1 MQFPLHH
8 MNHRII
14 SFLEAIQTKFALA
27 CALFFG
33 FTTLQAQPWVEGLDL
48 NDPNVTFYQVQQ
60 NFDQYWA
67 NRPVERGKGWKAYKR
82 WEEFMAP
89 RVYPTGRF
97 FNPNRAYQE
106 YNTWL
111 QQNGQGMNTQ
121 ATANWQLMG
130 PTQVPGNGGGAGR
143 LSAIAFMPGNTQTI
157 FVGAP
162 AGGLWKSTNYGA
174 TWTPMTDQL
183 PTLGVSDIVIDPN
196 NTNTIY
202 IATGDR
208 DAGDTYAVGVMK
220 STDGGITWNNTGMN
234 WNITQARTVN
244 RLIMHPANSQ
254 ILIAAC
260 SNGIWRTTN
269 GGTTWTQTQTSGD
282 HKDMEMNPNNA
293 DTIYAASSNVIRRSV
308 NNGVTWTTMAT
319 VSGVNRIEFA
329 VSPANSSYVY
339 ALCSKSSDNGFHSLR
354 RSTDRG
360 ATWTVMSTSPNI
372 FGWNTTGS
380 DSGGQGWY
388 DISLAVSPT
397 NANWIIAGGV
407 NQWHSTN
414 GGTNWTM
421 NAHWYGGGG
430 KPYVHA
436 DIHVLHFE
444 PGSSSIIYSMNDGG
458 IFRTTNTGTT
468 WTDLSS
474 GLSIA
479 MMYGIS
485 NNPAVSTTVWAGHQ
499 DNGTNRLQT
508 GTWSQRIGGD
518 GMWCLNSHTN
528 TNTVYGSLYYGDIR
542 RSTNGGTSF
551 TQIAGNGVNGITED
565 GGWVTPY
572 IQDPNNASIL
582 YAGYNRVWKT
592 TDGGNAWT
600 VAYAIPGTSK
610 VVAMDMSANNANV
623 VYSAKSNKMYRN
635 TTDIT
640 AGLPVSSAS
649 ITYIRV
655 DPANEDRV
663 WVTFSGFSAANKI
676 FRTTD
681 GGSTWT
687 NITYNLPNLPANCVE
702 YIPGTTEELYIGT
715 DVGVYTF
722 DPATNT
728 WTQFNTGLP
737 NVIVRDLKLHA
748 GANKLRAGT
757 YGRGLWE
764 TDLNTTPQPPVADF
778 LASSTSICV
787 GNTIGFTDL
796 TTNQPTSWSWS
807 FPGGTPASSTT
818 QNPSVTYSTPGTYD
832 VTLTATNGQGSD
844 VETKLQYIVVGSSG
858 GSLPLIEDFESGV
871 FSTNGWSLSNP
882 DNATTWDIV
891 TTSGNTSGSNSAR
904 MNIWNYA
911 TVGERDGMIS
921 KALDF
926 TQYNSVNLAF
936 KHAYRRSGTTDT
948 DSLLIYVSTDCG
960 ATFSNIVYQRGS
972 QPMATNVITNTDYSP
987 ASVSDWCLNGT
998 YDTCYQNIDLSA
1010 FLAYSAVMVK
1020 FETYNSYGGNIFV
1033 DDINITGVVNT
1044 PPPVADFT
1052 ANNTIICPGQ
1062 QINFS
1067 DLSTNSPSTW
1077 VWSFTGGTPA
1087 SSSSQNP
1094 AVTYNAPGTY
1104 AVSLTVTNP
1113 GGNDTKNVNGF
1124 IIVGGGTTAS
1134 ITPPTNTAICGSGSV
1149 TLTSANTATSYQWL
1163 LNGSPIS
1170 GAISSSYTATAAGT
1184 YDLVAIT
1191 GTCSDTSN
1199 TSVVITVTPATP
1211 AVVNIQN
1218 GITTICGTQGA
1229 VLLGS
1234 GGGTYQWLINGT
1246 PIPGATNSTYAANQ
1260 AGSYDLVVD
1269 NAGCLDTTNSSTSI
1283 VQGTQPT
1290 ANFSHTVLNNQVTF
1304 TDGSANATTWFW
1316 DFGDG
1321 NTSNVQ
1327 NPGSNTYA
1335 NTGTYVVTQIVTNG
1349 GCSDTVVYQ
1358 VIITTLSAN
1367 GLMSEDALEIYPNPS
1382 QGVFNIRLGD
1392 EGGRTVQLSILDVN
1406 GKEVFLKNLQDNA
1419 THAIDITS
1427 LSKGNYVLRLTHEK
1441 GRSERKIVRN

>member
-1 MQFPLHH
+1 MHIRKSTLRTALSSLLLLAGF
-8 MNHRII
+8 
-14 SFLEAIQTKFALA
+14 SF
-27 CALFFG
+27 
-33 FTTLQAQPWVEGLDL
+33 LQAQPWVEGLDL

-67 NRPVERGKGWKAYKR
+67 NRPIERGKGWKAYKR
-82 WEEFMAP
+82 WEEFMEP

-97 FNPNRAYQE
+97 YNPNRAYLE
-106 YNTWL
+106 YNNWL
-111 QQNGQGMNTQ
+111 QQNGGGMNTQ
-121 ATANWQLMG
+121 AIANWQLMG

-143 LSAIAFMPGNTQTI
+143 LSAIAFQPGNTQI
-157 FVGAP
+157 MYVGAP

-174 TWTPMTDQL
+174 TWTPLTDHL
-183 PTLGVSDIVIDPN
+183 PTLGVSDIVIDPG
-196 NTNTIY
+196 NTNIIY

-220 STDGGITWNNTGMN
+220 STDGGVTWNNTGMN

-282 HKDMEMNPNNA
+282 HKDMEMNPNNP
-293 DTIYAASSNVIRRSV
+293 DTIYATSTNVIRRSV
-308 NNGVTWTTMAT
+308 DNGVTWNSITSI
-319 VSGVNRIEFA
+319 SGVNRIEFA
-329 VSPANSSYVY
+329 VSPANSNYVY

-388 DISLAVSPT
+388 DIALAVNPT

-436 DIHVLHFE
+436 DIHWLTFE
-444 PGSSSIIYSMNDGG
+444 PGSSSIIFSLNDGG
-458 IFRTTNTGTT
+458 IFRTTNSGTA
-468 WTDLSS
+468 WTDISS

-499 DNGTNRLQT
+499 DNGTNRLQS

-551 TQIAGNGVNGITED
+551 SQVAGNGVNGITED
-565 GGWVTPY
+565 GGWVTPF

-582 YAGYNRVWKT
+582 YAGYVRVWKT
-592 TDGGNAWT
+592 TNGGNAWT
-600 VAYAIPGTSK
+600 MSHSIPGTSK
-610 VVAMDMSANNANV
+610 IVAMDMSAANSNV
-623 VYSAKSNKMYRN
+623 VYSAKSTKMYRN

-655 DPANEDRV
+655 DPANENRV

-722 DPATNT
+722 DPGANT
-728 WTQFNTGLP
+728 WTAFNTGLP

-748 GANKLRAGT
+748 GSNKLRAGT

-778 LASSTSICV
+778 LASSTSICT
-787 GNTIGFTDL
+787 GNSIGFTDIS
-796 TTNQPTSWSWS
+796 TNQPTSWSWS
-807 FPGGTPASSTT
+807 FPGGTPSTSTT
-818 QNPSVTYSTPGTYD
+818 QNPTVTYSTPGTYD

-844 VETKLQYIVVGSSG
+844 VETKTMYIVVGSSG
-858 GSLPLIEDFESGV
+858 GALPLIEDFESGV

-891 TTSGNTSGSNSAR
+891 TTSGNTSGSKSAR
-904 MNIWNYA
+904 MNIWPYSA
-911 TVGERDGMIS
+911 VGERDGMIS
-921 KALDF
+921 QALDF
-926 TQYNSVNLAF
+926 TQYLSVNLAF
-936 KHAYRRSGTTDT
+936 KHAYRRSSTADV

-960 ATFSNIVYQRGS
+960 ATFTDIVYQRGS
-972 QPMATNVITNTDYSP
+972 QPMATNVITNTDYVPS
-987 ASVSDWCLNGT
+987 SVSDWCLNGT

-1010 FLAYSAVMVK
+1010 YIPYSAVMVK
-1020 FETYNSYGGNIFV
+1020 FETYNGYGGNIFV

-1044 PPPVADFT
+1044 PAPVADFS

-1062 QINFS
+1062 QVNFT
-1067 DLSTNSPSTW
+1067 DLSTNSPASW
-1077 VWSFTGGTPA
+1077 VWSFTGGTPG

-1094 AVTYNAPGTY
+1094 AVTYATPGTY

-1113 GGNDTKNVNGF
+1113 GGNDTKTVNGY
-1124 IIVGGGTTAS
+1124 IVVVAGSTAV
-1134 ITPPTNTAICGSGSV
+1134 INAPTNTAICGSGSLSLSS
-1149 TLTSANTATSYQWL
+1149 TNTATGYQWL

-1170 GAISSSYTATAAGT
+1170 GAIGSSYNATAAGT
-1184 YDLVAIT
+1184 YDLVVTT
-1191 GTCSDTSN
+1191 GTCSDTSDL
-1199 TSVVITVTPATP
+1199 SVVITLTPATP
-1211 AVVNIQN
+1211 AVVTAQN
-1218 GITTICGTQGA
+1218 GMLTICGSMGVNLIGT
-1229 VLLGS
+1229 
-1234 GGGTYQWLINGT
+1234 GGGTYQWLLNGS
-1246 PIPGATNSTYAANQ
+1246 PIPWGTTNTLNTSQPGN
-1260 AGSYDLVVD
+1260 YDLVVD
-1269 NAGCLDTTNSSTSI
+1269 NAGCIDTTDNFTTV
-1283 VQGTQPT
+1283 VQGTMPT
-1290 ANFSHTVLNNQVTF
+1290 ANFTYTVVNNAVTF
-1304 TDGSANATTWFW
+1304 TDGSSNGTAWFW
-1316 DFGDG
+1316 DFGDSQ
-1321 NTSNVQ
+1321 TSNVQ
-1327 NPGSNTYA
+1327 NPGSHTYT
-1335 NTGTYVVTQIVTNG
+1335 NTGTYVVTQIVSNG
-1349 GCSDTVVYQ
+1349 ACSDTVVYQ
-1358 VIITTLSAN
+1358 VIITTLFAE
-1367 GLMSEDALEIYPNPS
+1367 GLKSQADLEIYPNPNN
-1382 QGVFNIRLGD
+1382 GLFTIRLGD
-1392 EGGRTVQLSILDVN
+1392 EGGMAVKLVIVDMS
-1406 GKEVFLKNLQDNA
+1406 GKEVFSRMLEDNA
-1419 THAIDITS
+1419 AHAIDITG
-1427 LSKGNYVLRLTHEK
+1427 LPKGSYVLRLSNKQGST
-1441 GRSERKIVRN
+1441 ERKIVRN